1 MKYLIYLDEIKSY
14 QSIYK
19 IYLYL
24 SLKKNKKISKILSG
38 PNSMTRDYI
47 ISFSFFSPNLPETSY
62 TINIHFMPRRSFAL

>member
-24 SLKKNKKISKILSG
+24 SLKKNKKSRK
-38 PNSMTRDYI
+38 
-47 ISFSFFSPNLPETSY
+47 F
-62 TINIHFMPRRSFAL
+62 

>member
-38 PNSMTRDYI
+38 PNSTTRDRI
-47 ISFSFFSPNLPETSY
+47 IFFSFFSSNLLETSY